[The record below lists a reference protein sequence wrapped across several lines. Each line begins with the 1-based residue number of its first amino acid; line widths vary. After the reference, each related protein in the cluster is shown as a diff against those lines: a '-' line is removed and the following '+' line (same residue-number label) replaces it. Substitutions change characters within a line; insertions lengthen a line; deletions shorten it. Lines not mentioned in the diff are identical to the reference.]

1 MPTREFVLTF
11 REAAPY
17 INAYRGKTFVLALGG
32 ESLVDG
38 DFSSM
43 AQDINLLVSLGV
55 RIVLVHGIRPQIE
68 ALLKRH
74 GIARLFHRDRRVTD
88 AATMDVVKQAAGATR
103 HDVEARL
110 SMGMPHSPMHGAH
123 LRVAGGNFVTAQPLG
138 VLDGVDMQ
146 YTGQVRRVDAS
157 AIRQRLDCGEL
168 VLLTPVG
175 YSLTGESFNLTMEEL
190 ATHVAIALKA
200 EKLIYVVEGRG
211 VVERDGQL
219 ISSLTAQQAEEM
231 LQSGSLPEDVAA
243 YLPYCIR
250 ATRDGIPRA
259 HLISRHQ
266 DGALLLEHFTRG
278 GNGTMI
284 ARDPL
289 VRVRHASIEDVG
301 DILALIQPLE
311 EQGILVRRSRERL
324 EVEIGEYAVL
334 EHDGKV
340 YGCVAMHPFPEADTA
355 ELACLAVSP
364 EKRDGGFGEMLLRH
378 VEYQARARGLQSLFV
393 LTTQTSHWFVERGFA
408 EADKSSLPLA
418 RQQFYNFQRRS
429 KVFVKQL

>member
-1 MPTREFVLTF
+1 MLTREFVHTF

-17 INAYRGKTFVLALGG
+17 INAYRGKTFVLAMGG
-32 ESLVDG
+32 ESLLDG

-68 ALLKRH
+68 TLLQRQ
-74 GIARLFHRDRRVTD
+74 GIAPQFHQQRRVTD
-88 AATMDVVKQAAGATR
+88 ATTMDIVKQAAGATR

-146 YTGQVRRVDAS
+146 YTGQVRRVDAA
-157 AIRQRLDCGEL
+157 AIRQRLDGGEL

-175 YSLTGESFNLTMEEL
+175 YSLTGESFNLAMEEL
-190 ATHVAIALKA
+190 ATHAAIALKA
-200 EKLIYVVEGRG
+200 EKLIFVVEGRG
-211 VVERDGQL
+211 AVEQDSEL
-219 ISSLTAQQAEEM
+219 ISTLTAHQAEQL
-231 LQSGSLPEDVAA
+231 LQAGSLQDDVAA
-243 YLPYCIR
+243 CLPYCIR
-250 ATRDGIPRA
+250 ATREGIPRA
-259 HLISRHQ
+259 HLVSRHQ

-289 VRVRHASIEDVG
+289 VKVRHASIEDVG
-301 DILALIQPLE
+301 DILGLIRPLE

-324 EVEIGEYAVL
+324 EVEIGEYSVL
-334 EHDGKV
+334 EHDGKI
-340 YGCVAMHPFPEADTA
+340 YGCVAMHPFPEAETA
-355 ELACLAVSP
+355 ELACLAVSQ
-364 EKRDGGFGEMLLRH
+364 EKRDGGFGEQLLKH
-378 VEYQARARGLQSLFV
+378 VEYQARTQGLQSLFV

-408 EADKSSLPLA
+408 EVDKSALPLT
-418 RQQFYNFQRRS
+418 RQQFYNYQRRS
-429 KVFVKQL
+429 KVLVKKL

>member
-1 MPTREFVLTF
+1 MLTREFVHTF

-17 INAYRGKTFVLALGG
+17 INAYRGKTFVLAMGG
-32 ESLVDG
+32 ESLLDG

-68 ALLKRH
+68 TLLQRQ
-74 GIARLFHRDRRVTD
+74 GIAPQFHQQRRVTD
-88 AATMDVVKQAAGATR
+88 AATMDIVKQAAGATR

-146 YTGQVRRVDAS
+146 YTGQVRRVDAA
-157 AIRQRLDCGEL
+157 AIRQRLDGGEL

-175 YSLTGESFNLTMEEL
+175 YSLTGESFNLAMEEL
-190 ATHVAIALKA
+190 ATHAAIALKA
-200 EKLIYVVEGRG
+200 EKLIFVVEGRG
-211 VVERDGQL
+211 AVEQDSEL
-219 ISSLTAQQAEEM
+219 ISTLTAHQAEQL
-231 LQSGSLPEDVAA
+231 LQAGSLQDDVAA
-243 YLPYCIR
+243 CLPYCIR
-250 ATRDGIPRA
+250 ATREGIPRA
-259 HLISRHQ
+259 HLVSRHQ

-289 VRVRHASIEDVG
+289 VKVRHASIEDVG
-301 DILALIQPLE
+301 DILGLIRPLE

-324 EVEIGEYAVL
+324 EVEIGEYSVL
-334 EHDGKV
+334 EHDGKI
-340 YGCVAMHPFPEADTA
+340 YGCVAMHPFPEAETA
-355 ELACLAVSP
+355 ELACLAVSQ
-364 EKRDGGFGEMLLRH
+364 EKRDGGFGEQLLKH
-378 VEYQARARGLQSLFV
+378 VEYQARTQGLQSLFV

-408 EADKSSLPLA
+408 EVDKSALPLT
-418 RQQFYNFQRRS
+418 RQQFYNYQRRS
-429 KVFVKQL
+429 KVLVKKL